1 MVRYHF
7 PLHFIIPRLPSFIL
21 GRRRSLSAD
30 VHAAFKMV
38 GTLPHIKDA
47 GHVPKHGP
55 FLMVM
60 NHFHREDIPSW
71 WMAMAVMQA
80 IAEQRAGYACGE
92 LRMVIASQWTYD
104 GLRKLVAEPMSQF
117 LIGRV
122 IRVYHGLPMV
132 PTALGQSAS
141 VQRAQT
147 LRNIIEAT
155 REAARSETP
164 IGLAPEGG
172 DTPGGVMI
180 RPPAGAGRFMQLLSS
195 SGIPFL
201 PAGAWADGDQIH
213 VKFGEPFQLNGMEKL
228 RKDAREE
235 AVVQWVMGRI
245 AVLVPERL
253 RGPFGE
259 IA

>member
-7 PLHFIIPRLPSFIL
+7 PLHFIVPRLPSFIL

-30 VHAAFKMV
+30 AQAAFRAI
-38 GTLPHIKDA
+38 GTLPHIA
-47 GHVPKHGP
+47 GAEQIPEHGP

-71 WMAMAVMQA
+71 WMAMAVVQA
-80 IAEQRAGYACGE
+80 ITERRAGHACGE
-92 LRMVIASQWTYD
+92 LRMVIASQWTYQ
-104 GLRKLVAEPMSQF
+104 GLRKLIAEPLSRF

-122 IRVYHGLPMV
+122 IRVYHGLPMI

-141 VQRAQT
+141 AQRART

-155 REAARSETP
+155 HEAARNETP

-180 RPPAGAGRFMQLLSS
+180 RPPTGAGRFMQLLAG
-195 SGIPFL
+195 SGMPLL
-201 PAGAWADGDQIH
+201 PAGAWADGDQLW
-213 VKFGEPFQLNGMEKL
+213 VKFGEPFQLSGLEMKK
-228 RKDAREE
+228 KDAREE
-235 AVVQWVMGRI
+235 AVVQQVMGRI
-245 AVLVPERL
+245 AALVPERL

-259 IA
+259 RA